1 MWTSERVE
9 SLKKRWSEGHS
20 ASEIAGALGG
30 VTRNAVIGKVHRL
43 GLAWRCTIHR
53 RSSSH
58 HVLSRNTVRWPRP
71 ELTRRDRSA
80 ALKPAFSPV
89 EQPATEPTIVTSLVW
104 DLSMLP
110 ALRVDLLDLQISMC
124 RWPIGDPRDGNFYFC
139 GHPKFG
145 NSSYC
150 AVHSRMAFRAAE
162 RRAA

>member
-9 SLKKRWSEGHS
+9 FLKKRWGEGHS

-43 GLAWRCTIHR
+43 GLARRRTIHR
-53 RSSSH
+53 RSSSP
-58 HVLSRNTVRWPRP
+58 HVLSRHAVRWPRP
-71 ELTRRDRSA
+71 ASAHHHRSA
-80 ALKPAFSPV
+80 ALKPAFATV
-89 EQPATEPTIVTSLVW
+89 EPPATETTIAPSLLRDMNVLPT
-104 DLSMLP
+104 
-110 ALRVDLLDLQISMC
+110 LRVDFLDLQISMC
-124 RWPIGDPRDGNFYFC
+124 RWPIGDPRDSNFHFC

>member
-9 SLKKRWSEGHS
+9 FLKRRWGEGHS
-20 ASEIAGALGG
+20 ASEIAEALGG
-30 VTRNAVIGKVHRL
+30 FTRNAVIGKVHRL
-43 GLAWRCTIHR
+43 GLARRGTIHR
-53 RSSSH
+53 RSSSPY
-58 HVLSRNTVRWPRP
+58 VLSRHAVRWPRS
-71 ELTRRDRSA
+71 TVARRDRSA
-80 ALKPAFSPV
+80 ALRLAVVPV
-89 EQPATEPTIVTSLVW
+89 KQPATEPTIVASLVR
-104 DLSMLP
+104 DLNMLP

-124 RWPIGDPRDGNFYFC
+124 RWPIGDPRDGNFHFC